1 MFNWLKGLMKSSTP
15 AKVEKAVKQLNDS
28 ELTAMTK
35 VKLEAHGRK
44 MGVELDR
51 RMTKSNMIADLKSKL
66 K

>member
-1 MFNWLKGLMKSSTP
+1 MFNWLKGLISTP

-28 ELTAMTK
+28 ELAAMTK
-35 VKLEAHGRK
+35 AKLEAHGRK

-66 K
+66 

>member
-1 MFNWLKGLMKSSTP
+1 MFTWLKGLMKSSTP

-28 ELTAMTK
+28 ELAAMTK
-35 VKLEAHGRK
+35 AKLEAHGRE

-66 K
+66 

>member
-28 ELTAMTK
+28 EITAMTK
-35 VKLEAHGRK
+35 AKLEAHGRK